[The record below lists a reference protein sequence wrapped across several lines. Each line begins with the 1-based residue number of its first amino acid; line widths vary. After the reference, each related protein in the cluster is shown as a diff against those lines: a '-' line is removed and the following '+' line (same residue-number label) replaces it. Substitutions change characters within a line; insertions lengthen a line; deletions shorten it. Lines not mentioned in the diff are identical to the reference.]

1 MGLKELKKLAREKEF
16 EEFLLSFGITK
27 ADLCTLHENLEKIRN
42 LQVAED
48 PRPIVQT
55 GKLKDKIEQDAR
67 LKMTPEELVKSFAG
81 ESVELYENGRNPK
94 K

>member
-27 ADLCTLHENLEKIRN
+27 ADLYTLHENLEKIRN
-42 LQVAED
+42 LQVTED
-48 PRPIVQT
+48 PRPIVPT
-55 GKLKDKIEQDAR
+55 GKLKEKIEQDAR
-67 LKMTPEELVKSFAG
+67 SKMTPEELVKSFAG
-81 ESVELYENGRNPK
+81 ESVEFYENGRNPK